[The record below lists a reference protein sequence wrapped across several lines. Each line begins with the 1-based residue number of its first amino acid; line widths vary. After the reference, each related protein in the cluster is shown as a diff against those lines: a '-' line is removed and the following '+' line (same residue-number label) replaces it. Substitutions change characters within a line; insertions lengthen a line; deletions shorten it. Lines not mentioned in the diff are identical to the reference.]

1 MFFVIFQFISFI
13 QNIKICVIL
22 PLYWKNRY
30 LEKFCVGTPL
40 IKLWFLL
47 DFFYCFK
54 NSVCLLPKQL
64 VYFFIL
70 IVCSEYPK
78 LYNYFSHNFN
88 KNFRNFEILLSILV
102 TLVII
107 FTLKWTIIGNYFFLF
122 SNYFPMIL
130 KISMSWFF
138 PHDFL

>member
-1 MFFVIFQFISFI
+1 MSSSNSLVLSKTLKFVSFYPYIGKTDILREILCRNPSDQTVISS
-13 QNIKICVIL
+13 
-22 PLYWKNRY
+22 
-30 LEKFCVGTPL
+30 G
-40 IKLWFLL
+40 
-47 DFFYCFK
+47 FFYCFK